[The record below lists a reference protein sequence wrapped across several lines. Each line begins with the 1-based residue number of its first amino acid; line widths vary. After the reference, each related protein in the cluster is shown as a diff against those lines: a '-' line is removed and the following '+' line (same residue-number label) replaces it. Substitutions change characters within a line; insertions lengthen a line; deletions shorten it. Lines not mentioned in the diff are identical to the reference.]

1 MKNKRTQSGFTLIE
15 LMIVVA
21 IIGIL
26 ASLALPAYSN
36 YTQKAKFSETIVAM
50 GPAKSAID
58 ICYQIEGS
66 LGDCDTAGKLD
77 ITLADL
83 SIGNYVT
90 SVALGAGTGTNAS
103 AVLITGTS
111 TVTDGTNAY
120 TAIMTPTANTNGTA
134 LTWAMTGTGCDKGWC

>member
-1 MKNKRTQSGFTLIE
+1 MKNKRTESGFTLIE

-58 ICYQIEGS
+58 ICYQVEGS
-66 LGDCDTAGKLD
+66 LGLCDTAGEIG
-77 ITLADL
+77 ITVSDL
-83 SIGNYVT
+83 SSGDYVT
-90 SVALGAGTGTNAS
+90 SVAITVSS
-103 AVLITGTS
+103 ALITGTS
-111 TVTDGTNAY
+111 TVNNGASTPVAY
-120 TAIMTPTANTNGTA
+120 TAIMTPSENTNGTA
-134 LTWAMTGTGCDKGWC
+134 LTWAMSGTGCNRGWC

>member
-1 MKNKRTQSGFTLIE
+1 MKNKRTESGFTLIE

-58 ICYQIEGS
+58 ICYQVEGS
-66 LGDCDTAGKLD
+66 LGLCDTAGELG
-77 ITLADL
+77 ITVSDL
-83 SIGNYVT
+83 NGGDYVT
-90 SVALGAGTGTNAS
+90 SVTVTGNA
-103 AVLITGTS
+103 LITGTS
-111 TVTDGTNAY
+111 TVDNGASPAVQY
-120 TAIMTPTANTNGTA
+120 TAVMTPTANTNGTA
-134 LTWAMTGTGCDKGWC
+134 LTWAMTGTGCARGWC

>member
-36 YTQKAKFSETIVAM
+36 YTKKAKFSETIVAL
-50 GPAKSAID
+50 GAVKSAVD
-58 ICYQIEGS
+58 LCYQIEGS
-66 LGDCDTAGKLD
+66 LTDCDSATELKID
-77 ITLADL
+77 LADMNGG
-83 SIGNYVT
+83 IYVT
-90 SVALGAGTGTNAS
+90 SVALATATAK
-103 AVLITGTS
+103 ITGTS
-111 TVTDGTNAY
+111 TETDGTDAY
-120 TAIMTPTANTNGTA
+120 TAIMTPTANSNGTA